1 MKKIT
6 TLSVLAL
13 SLIAQS
19 TIVQAQTYQGHPD
32 SYQSAQPQQQTEYVT
47 VPVRKVTPVVVEQE
61 QLQDV
66 CDARSQRVEKSGL
79 GPLAGAVIGGIVGNQ
94 VGKGTGRALATG
106 AGIIGGA
113 IVGDKLEEN
122 TAKANSMG
130 DCTRRSTW
138 TQKLVGYD
146 VEYEYHGAIYK
157 VTTKKYPDK
166 MLTLQVTTSVSVL
179 QQE

>member
-1 MKKIT
+1 MKKIA
-6 TLSVLAL
+6 LMSMLPFALAQV
-13 SLIAQS
+13 SANAQS
-19 TIVQAQTYQGHPD
+19 YQGHPNI
-32 SYQSAQPQQQTEYVT
+32 YQPTQPQQQTEYIT

-61 QLQDV
+61 QIQDV
-66 CDARSQRVEKSGL
+66 CDNRPQRVEKSGL
-79 GPLAGAVIGGIVGNQ
+79 GPLAGAVIGGVVGNQ

-113 IVGDKLEEN
+113 IIGDKLEEN
-122 TAKANSMG
+122 TARANSMG
-130 DCTRRSTW
+130 ECTKRSTW

-146 VEYEYHGAIYK
+146 VEYEYKGSTYQ

-179 QQE
+179 SQD